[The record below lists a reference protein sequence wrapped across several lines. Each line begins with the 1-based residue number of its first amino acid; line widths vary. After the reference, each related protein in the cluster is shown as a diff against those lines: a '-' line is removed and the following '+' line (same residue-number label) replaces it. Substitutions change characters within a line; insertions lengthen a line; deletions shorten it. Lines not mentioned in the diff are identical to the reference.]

1 MSSYIIRQGG
11 ELWSQLTP
19 QMPGLVAVLASLV
32 CFFSIRGYIRKRKA
46 PNDTTPSKQFSSS
59 DPEIIIIGSGVAG
72 SAMATVLG
80 RDGRRV
86 TVIERD
92 LKEPDRIV
100 GELLQPGGLE
110 VLHKLGLT
118 DCVDGFDAHTVKG
131 YVLHDLETKTRVLIP
146 YPTVEEQQK
155 AGRAFHHGKF
165 VMALR
170 EKARQEKNVH
180 YIEGSATK
188 LIEDNGVVVG
198 VEYRRKDNEKPEAVY
213 APLTIVVDGCFSKFR
228 KELVKESVKVTSHFV
243 ATLMRDCPQVKDNH
257 AELVLASPSPVL
269 VYQISSHDTRVLV
282 DVRGNM
288 PKDIK
293 GHLLEHVLPQLPEHI
308 QDPFRDSVENG
319 RVRSMPN
326 SFLPPSPVERPGVLV
341 LGDAFNMRHPLTGGG
356 MSVALNDV
364 VIWRELLRTI
374 PSLNNYEEVLGA
386 LRVFHLQRKNNHSF
400 VVNVL
405 AQALYEL
412 FAAENEHLQSLKRA
426 CFEYFKLGGQCVSG
440 PVGLLSVLS
449 PKPHVLIGHF
459 FAVALYA
466 IYSVFRS
473 EPVWAVHRVVYRS
486 TMIFTSA
493 CAVLF
498 PLIWS
503 EIKTLFL

>member
-1 MSSYIIRQGG
+1 M
-11 ELWSQLTP
+11 
-19 QMPGLVAVLASLV
+19 
-32 CFFSIRGYIRKRKA
+32 
-46 PNDTTPSKQFSSS
+46 
-59 DPEIIIIGSGVAG
+59 
-72 SAMATVLG
+72 
-80 RDGRRV
+80 
-86 TVIERD
+86 
-92 LKEPDRIV
+92 
-100 GELLQPGGLE
+100 
-110 VLHKLGLT
+110 
-118 DCVDGFDAHTVKG
+118 KG

-170 EKARQEKNVH
+170 EKARQENKW
-180 YIEGSATK
+180 
-188 LIEDNGVVVG
+188 VV
-198 VEYRRKDNEKPEAVY
+198 AVY

-293 GHLLEHVLPQLPEHI
+293 GHLLEHVLPQLP
-308 QDPFRDSVENG
+308 
-319 RVRSMPN
+319 
-326 SFLPPSPVERPGVLV
+326 GVLV

-412 FAAENEHLQSLKRA
+412 FAAENVIVSSEG
-426 CFEYFKLGGQCVSG
+426 EDYFKGMFVQARVIGCQLNETKT
-440 PVGLLSVLS
+440 VGVFTAPDNEIETKHCFVGSYPQFGSRKKSEDILLDSPSASRRSHVWESLILSV
-449 PKPHVLIGHF
+449 V
-459 FAVALYA
+459 
-466 IYSVFRS
+466 
-473 EPVWAVHRVVYRS
+473 
-486 TMIFTSA
+486 
-493 CAVLF
+493 CAVCLQGNADGMG
-498 PLIWS
+498 I
-503 EIKTLFL
+503 